1 MLDDSTTNYYEAVK
15 AYERYWEGRE
25 NPLEQIEEREK
36 YGYSPERE
44 AALQREFQELSPEG
58 ASWRQ
63 EMVWQCKRFEEWQR
77 DVLPFVQNDGRI
89 LTPAERRAMDE
100 ERSRQLKAAEGKEG
114 QR

>member
-1 MLDDSTTNYYEAVK
+1 MMDDTTVNYYDAVK
-15 AYERYWEGRE
+15 AFEHYWEGRE

-44 AALQREFQELSPEG
+44 AEITEKLRDLSPEE

-63 EMVWQCKRFEEWQR
+63 EMIWQCKRFEEWQR
-77 DVLPFVQNDGRI
+77 DVKPFVQGDGRI
-89 LTPAERRAMDE
+89 LTPSERRAMDQ
-100 ERSRQLKAAEGKEG
+100 ERSRQLKEAEGKGG